1 MAYNSDIPQST
12 DDPSQS
18 QGQILANFQ
27 ELNTFTAVNHVALND
42 GDQGKH
48 KFLQMPEQA
57 SAPSTGANEGGLY
70 TKEVSGTTQL
80 FFREESDGS
89 ERQLTGA
96 FSAAT
101 NGTLTI
107 PGGLLIQWGLA
118 SGVSTASNIN
128 FNTNFGGVPYNVQ
141 CTLRRGDLNSRFVYV
156 RDSGLTAAKFNIQT
170 NAGSTDLYWWAIGP
184 A

>member
-1 MAYNSDIPQST
+1 MAYNSDIPEAS

-27 ELNTFTAVNHVALND
+27 ALNTFLSVNHVALND

-48 KFLQMPEQA
+48 KFVQMPEQG
-57 SAPSTGANEGGLY
+57 SAPATAANEGALY
-70 TKEVSGTTQL
+70 TKAVSGVTQL
-80 FFREESDGS
+80 FFREESSGS
-89 ERQLTGA
+89 ERQLTSS

-118 SGVSTASNIN
+118 SAVNTSSNIN
-128 FNTNFGGVPYNVQ
+128 FNTAFGGVPYNVQ

-156 RDSGLTAAKFNIQT
+156 RDSGLTASKFNIQT
-170 NAGSTDLYWWAIGP
+170 NAGTTDLYWWAVGP